1 MLTAMA
7 AMTQR
12 RVLAVDD
19 DRHLCAA
26 LGRILKDEG
35 YGFRA
40 AQDGPSMRRA
50 LADERFD
57 LVILDINF
65 PSGEDGISLARGLR
79 TQHDLPLIMLSGKDN
94 TIDKVVCLELG
105 ADDYVTKPFEPRE
118 LVARVRTV
126 LRRYG
131 RQPGSSHALPAGS
144 GDTGEIWHFAGW
156 QLDATTLSLVPPEG
170 GPVRLTGQEF
180 QLLKALVVRRG
191 RVLSREQI
199 LDIVSHRQWTPYD
212 RSIDVLIAKLRRK
225 LDDHA
230 GRSKIIRTIRGVGY
244 TFVPRVDVSEASE
257 DVTQGK

>member
-1 MLTAMA
+1 MDPLIISIP
-7 AMTQR
+7 
-12 RVLAVDD
+12 VLVVDD
-19 DRHLCAA
+19 DAQIRELLESTLRFAGWEVHAVPDAA
-26 LGRILKDEG
+26 TALVRLTGQEFDVVVLDVMMPGLDGFETVRLLRGRGKTTPVLFLTARQE
-35 YGFRA
+35 
-40 AQDGPSMRRA
+40 
-50 LADERFD
+50 
-57 LVILDINF
+57 V
-65 PSGEDGISLARGLR
+65 EDRIQGLR
-79 TQHDLPLIMLSGKDN
+79 
-94 TIDKVVCLELG
+94 LG

-131 RQPGSSHALPAGS
+131 RQPGSSHALPPGS

-257 DVTQGK
+257 DVTHGK